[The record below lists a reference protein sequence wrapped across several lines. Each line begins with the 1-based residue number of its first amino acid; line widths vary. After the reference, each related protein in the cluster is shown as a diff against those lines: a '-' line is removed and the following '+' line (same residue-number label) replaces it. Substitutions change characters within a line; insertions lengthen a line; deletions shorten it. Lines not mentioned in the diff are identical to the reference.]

1 MRLNLDTKTLV
12 KALKQESITPEKGE
26 AKRRTVELIKKGMD
40 EPYEFFQ
47 PLHHGNAMVHRIRVE
62 LSRFRAQIREKFP
75 GKPIRHFKV
84 IAEVTPKPD
93 VNTDHVKMWK
103 TQGGNEKI
111 TNELSMILGK
121 LVLGDNGDG

>member
-1 MRLNLDTKTLV
+1 MRLNLDTKQLV
-12 KALKQESITPEKGE
+12 KALKQEAIAPEKGE

-40 EPYEFFQ
+40 EPYEFTQ

-62 LSRFRAQIREKFP
+62 LSRFRSKIREKFP

-84 IAEVTPKPD
+84 IAEVTSKPED
-93 VNTDHVKMWK
+93 DMDHIKMWK

-111 TNELSMILGK
+111 TNELSLILGK
-121 LVLGDNGDG
+121 LVLEDNDNG

>member
-1 MRLNLDTKTLV
+1 MRLNLDTKTVL
-12 KALKQESITPEKGE
+12 KALKEESIPPEKGE
-26 AKRRTVELIKKGMD
+26 AKRRTIELIKKGMD

-62 LSRFRAQIREKFP
+62 LSRFRSQIREKFP

-84 IAEVTPKPD
+84 IAEVTSIPGQNCDKI
-93 VNTDHVKMWK
+93 KMWK

-111 TNELSMILGK
+111 TNELSLIIGK
-121 LVLGDNGDG
+121 LVLGDGNDG